1 MEGNSEMGRTSKR
14 LGIVATTVVA
24 CAGMMAVAAPV
35 AEAKTVSTTAWA
47 KGFCSAVQGW
57 QVKITTARD
66 LVEDVVTNGVPTSAV
81 STSSQKKIVSALDA
95 AGKGSTAAAKALKS
109 LGAPDVADGP
119 KISTTISTAVGNTAD
134 VFFDA
139 KEAVA
144 KAPTAAAKYQAKL
157 KTISAKIVRDYSKAG
172 EDVDDIE
179 ALAAGG
185 ELDTALN
192 AEPTCATT
200 GGE

>member
-1 MEGNSEMGRTSKR
+1 MGRISRR
-14 LGIVATTVVA
+14 LGIVAITVVA

-35 AEAKTVSTTAWA
+35 AEAKTVSTSVWA
-47 KGFCSAVQGW
+47 KGFCSAVQDW
-57 QVKITTARD
+57 QVRVNTARN

-81 STSSQKKIVSALDA
+81 STTSQKKIVSALDA
-95 AGKGSTAAAKALKS
+95 AGKGSATAAKELKS
-109 LGAPDVADGP
+109 LGAPDVPGGP
-119 KISTTISTAVGNTAD
+119 KISTTISTAVGDTAD

-139 KEAVA
+139 KTAVA
-144 KAPTAAAKYQAKL
+144 KAPTAAAKYQAKM

-192 AEPTCATT
+192 AEPACATA
-200 GGE
+200 GGA